1 MYLAK
6 ILASWCLII
15 KAAEA
20 TNGELVSG
28 CSESVQCPII
38 QASTSSSCVQIN
50 NFDDRNFAGNNIYC
64 NTELTGVY
72 STVHI
77 DNKQRY
83 ELRSQEGGRWNLV
96 RVTKTKRDFV
106 ETPLYA
112 GMPSHEETSP
122 TRPLNFT
129 LMPLSFDN
137 TVPPIDVFA
146 VDVPAAYLQS
156 RQVLRDFRYGNL
168 DACQLSACD
177 TIISPMLLLEKS
189 DELCFPAAELSA
201 ALANEVG
208 NTKLSA
214 TRLGTG
220 RTCTRN
226 VINAMISNQQSIP
239 RSLRWVVAESSLQ
252 MATAFIKSGMIQ
264 AAIDAT
270 LVGLATSPLQRQRRA
285 LYVTLGDLRLAA
297 KEIKAAY
304 NAYVHALKVVRLKGG
319 AVEKDSFLQSFD
331 GQSVGDFIGQV
342 VNSNSRTSDLAFAI
356 PSNYSKAR
364 ISLILH
370 AEKDDGYDTTCHDM
384 PKLTS
389 LANPLISFGRECD
402 LQLDETSFDF
412 CHSFLIN

>member
-6 ILASWCLII
+6 ILLASWFLII
-15 KAAEA
+15 KAKEA
-20 TNGELVSG
+20 TNGELAVSG
-28 CSESVQCPII
+28 CSASIRCPVI
-38 QASTSSSCVQIN
+38 QASPSASCVRIN
-50 NFDDRNFAGNNIYC
+50 GFDDRNFAGNNIYC
-64 NTELTGVY
+64 NTESADVY

-96 RVTKTKRDFV
+96 RVTKTKRDVV

-112 GMPSHEETSP
+112 GTRGSP

-129 LMPLSFDN
+129 LSPLSFDN

-146 VDVPAAYLQS
+146 VDVPDPYLRS
-156 RQVLRDFRYGNL
+156 RQVLNEFRSGNL

-177 TIISPMLLLEKS
+177 SIISPMLLLEKS

-201 ALANEVG
+201 AVANEVG

-214 TRLGTG
+214 TRLETG
-220 RTCTRN
+220 RTCTRT
-226 VINAMISNQQSIP
+226 VINAMISKQQSIP
-239 RSLRWVVAESSLQ
+239 RNLRWLVAESSLQ
-252 MATAFIKSGMIQ
+252 MATAFAKSGMLQ

-297 KEIKAAY
+297 KETKAAY

-319 AVEKDSFLQSFD
+319 AVERESFLQSFE
-331 GQSVGDFIGQV
+331 GSIGDFIGQV
-342 VNSNSRTSDLAFAI
+342 ANSNSRTSDLAFAI
-356 PSNYSKAR
+356 PSNYSNAR

-370 AEKDDGYDTTCHDM
+370 AEKDDEYDTTWDDM
-384 PKLTS
+384 PELTS
-389 LANPLISFGRECD
+389 VANPLTSFGRECD
-402 LQLDETSFDF
+402 LELDETSFDF
-412 CHSFLIN
+412 CHSVVIN

>member
-6 ILASWCLII
+6 ILLASWCLII
-15 KAAEA
+15 KAKEA
-20 TNGELVSG
+20 TKEELIVSG
-28 CSESVQCPII
+28 CSASIQCPVI
-38 QASTSSSCVQIN
+38 QASPSASCVQIKGFN
-50 NFDDRNFAGNNIYC
+50 DSNFAANNIYC
-64 NTELTGVY
+64 NTESTDVY

-83 ELRSQEGGRWNLV
+83 EFRSQEGGRWNLV

-106 ETPLYA
+106 ETPIYA
-112 GMPSHEETSP
+112 GTRGSP

-129 LMPLSFDN
+129 LTPLSLDN

-146 VDVPAAYLQS
+146 VDVPESYLRS
-156 RQVLRDFRYGNL
+156 RQVLNEFRSGNL

-177 TIISPMLLLEKS
+177 TIISPILLLEKNN
-189 DELCFPAAELSA
+189 ELCFPAAELVA

-214 TRLGTG
+214 TRLETG
-220 RTCTRN
+220 RTCTRT
-226 VINAMISNQQSIP
+226 VINAMISKQHSIP
-239 RSLRWVVAESSLQ
+239 RSLRWLVAESSLQ
-252 MATAFIKSGMIQ
+252 MATAFAKSGMLQ

-297 KEIKAAY
+297 NETEAAY

-319 AVEKDSFLQSFD
+319 AVEKESFLQSFE
-331 GQSVGDFIGQV
+331 GSVGDFIGQV
-342 VNSNSRTSDLAFAI
+342 VNNNSRTSDLAFAT

-370 AEKDDGYDTTCHDM
+370 AEKDDEYDTTWHDM
-384 PKLTS
+384 PELTS
-389 LANPLISFGRECD
+389 VANPLTSFGRECD
-402 LQLDETSFDF
+402 LELDETSFDF
-412 CHSFLIN
+412 CHSVVIN

>member
-6 ILASWCLII
+6 ILASWFLII
-15 KAAEA
+15 KATEA
-20 TNGELVSG
+20 ANGELVVSG
-28 CSESVQCPII
+28 CSASIQCPII
-38 QASTSSSCVQIN
+38 QVSPSVSCVQIKG
-50 NFDDRNFAGNNIYC
+50 FDDRNFAGNNIYC
-64 NTELTGVY
+64 NTESTDVY

-96 RVTKTKRDFV
+96 RVTKTKRDVV

-112 GMPSHEETSP
+112 GTRGSP

-129 LMPLSFDN
+129 LTPLSFDN

-146 VDVPAAYLQS
+146 VDVPESYLRS
-156 RQVLRDFRYGNL
+156 RQVLNEFRSGNL
-168 DACQLSACD
+168 DACQLYACD
-177 TIISPMLLLEKS
+177 SIISPMLLLEKIN
-189 DELCFPAAELSA
+189 ELCFPAAELSA

-214 TRLGTG
+214 TRLETG
-220 RTCTRN
+220 RTCTRT
-226 VINAMISNQQSIP
+226 VINAKISKQQSIP
-239 RSLRWVVAESSLQ
+239 RNLRWLVAESSLQ
-252 MATAFIKSGMIQ
+252 MATAFTKSGMIQ
-264 AAIDAT
+264 TAIDAT

-297 KEIKAAY
+297 KETEAAY

-319 AVEKDSFLQSFD
+319 AVEKDSFLQSFVE

-342 VNSNSRTSDLAFAI
+342 VNNNSRTSDLAFAI

-370 AEKDDGYDTTCHDM
+370 AEKDDEYDTTWHDM
-384 PKLTS
+384 PELTS
-389 LANPLISFGRECD
+389 VANPLTSFGRECD
-402 LQLDETSFDF
+402 LELDETSFDF
-412 CHSFLIN
+412 CHSVVIN